1 MLQVKNLYYWHNV
14 ENSLLNGVDLTL
26 KQGELLTILGANG
39 RGKSTL
45 LNCLAGLLA
54 PKSGQILLQNENLA
68 SLSSKQI
75 AQKIAYVS
83 QQSPQTYQ
91 YQVRDYVVLGRAAH
105 LGMFDKPSESDFE
118 LVDQALDKLGIRHFA
133 EKIYMQ
139 MSGGEKQLVNL
150 ARILVQQPQL
160 ILFDEPTSALDYGN
174 VFKTLSLIKEL
185 SLQGFT
191 IVMTTH
197 NPDHPILLHS
207 SLPNSRVAILNE
219 HGRLQTGFAPEIIT
233 QENLTALYHTDLRLL
248 EVPELQ
254 RQICAI
260 THL

>member
-91 YQVRDYVVLGRAAH
+91 YKVQDYVVLGRAAH

-118 LVDQALDKLGIRHFA
+118 LVDQALNKLGIRHFA

-139 MSGGEKQLVNL
+139 ISGGEKQLVNL

-197 NPDHPILLHS
+197 NPDHPMLLHS

-219 HGRLQTGFAPEIIT
+219 HGRLQTGSAPEIIT